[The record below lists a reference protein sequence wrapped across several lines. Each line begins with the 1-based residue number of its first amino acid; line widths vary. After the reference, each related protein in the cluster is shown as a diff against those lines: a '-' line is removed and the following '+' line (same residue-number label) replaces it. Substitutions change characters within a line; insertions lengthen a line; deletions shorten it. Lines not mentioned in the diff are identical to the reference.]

1 VKWAFYLALIVL
13 LLGLCAF
20 GGLGEGALRGAGY
33 AARLWPPEISYAPK
47 IAGPVVATVKMAA
60 VGTTLALVTA
70 FPLSFLGCRARSAP
84 VYAATRFLLSVMR
97 ATPTL
102 VLGIMFVAAMGL
114 GSMAGILGIWFHS
127 TGALGKFMS
136 ENMDA
141 ADRSVQE
148 AAVIDGASPWQA
160 FLYVL
165 APMQA
170 NAILSYYLYYL
181 EANFREAVILGIVG
195 AGGIGLE
202 LIAAIGGFKYH
213 RTGLIVMVV
222 IGTSLVLDFVSRV
235 VRQRFLER
243 VMV

>member
-1 VKWAFYLALIVL
+1 VKWAFYAALVAL

-20 GGLGEGALRGAGY
+20 GGLGAGAVRGAGY
-33 AARLWPPEISYAPK
+33 AARLWPPDLSYAPRL
-47 IAGPVVATVKMAA
+47 AGPVVATVKMAA
-60 VGTTLALVTA
+60 VGTTLALLTA
-70 FPLSFLGCRARSAP
+70 LPLSYCGCRSRNAFL
-84 VYAATRFLLSVMR
+84 YAATRLLLSVMR

-114 GSMAGILGIWFHS
+114 GATAGILGIWFHS

-136 ENMDA
+136 ETLDA

-148 AAVIDGASPWQA
+148 AAVIDGATQWQA
-160 FLYVL
+160 FVHVL
-165 APMQA
+165 VPMQA
-170 NAILSYYLYYL
+170 NAFLSYYLYYL

-202 LIAAIGGFKYH
+202 LIGAIGMFRYH
-213 RTGLIVMVV
+213 RTGLIVVVV
-222 IGTSLVLDFVSRV
+222 IGTSLVLDFISRL

-243 VMV
+243 IMI